1 MRSGNT
7 RIHRPG
13 GAYPEVMAESGTI
26 RIDGATLAYTDH
38 GGEGPVVFHAH
49 GLSSCS
55 ANEQAAGLID
65 ADAIRGAG
73 LRLIAYDARG
83 HGGSSGR
90 PDPADY
96 TWDNLA
102 DDLLALA
109 DVFSPGAPVHA
120 IGVSMGTATILHALT
135 RRPERFRSVVLGAPP
150 TAWATR
156 AAQAAVYGELAAAI
170 EDDAAA
176 AASMM
181 ESMPVPEIFAD
192 TDRRDPAPAVDPHLL
207 PAVLRGAGVSDLP
220 EPRALAAVAL
230 PVLLL
235 AWDTDP
241 GHPVSTTERLALLL
255 PDADAH
261 ISLTAADVGTWPGRA
276 AEFFA
281 TRG

>member
-1 MRSGNT
+1 
-7 RIHRPG
+7 
-13 GAYPEVMAESGTI
+13 MAESGTI
-26 RIDGATLAYTDH
+26 TIDGAALAYTDH

-55 ANEQAAGLID
+55 ANETEAGLID
-65 ADAIRGAG
+65 PAALRAAG

-90 PDPADY
+90 ADPADY

-102 DDLLALA
+102 EDLLALA
-109 DVFSPGAPVHA
+109 DVFSPGVPVHA

-156 AAQAAVYGELAAAI
+156 AAQVAVYGELAATI
-170 EDDAAA
+170 EADPAAA
-176 AASMM
+176 VSTM

-192 TDRRDPAPAVDPHLL
+192 APNQAPAPAPAVDPALL
-207 PAVLRGAGVSDLP
+207 PAVLRGAGASDLP
-220 EPRALAAVAL
+220 EPDALTGLTL

-235 AWDTDP
+235 AWDTDL
-241 GHPVSTTERLALLL
+241 GHPVSTTERLAELL
-255 PDADAH
+255 PEADAH
-261 ISLTAADVGTWPGRA
+261 VSRTAADVGTWPARA